1 MCSPQRGMLP
11 VPDHVCPHKLTLEK
25 QQLSGRDGFNEW
37 QQLQE
42 ADELHFGL
50 QFTTQ

>member
-1 MCSPQRGMLP
+1 MGSPQRSMLP
-11 VPDHVCPHKLTLEK
+11 VPDHVCPHKLALKE
-25 QQLSGRDGFNEW
+25 QQLSVRDGFSGW